1 MKEESLSSFPSFN
14 FKEMERELEKENEE
28 DEVLSNPL
36 EKPPSSHLMERK
48 WKKEEE
54 ERAYDVAVLE

>member
-1 MKEESLSSFPSFN
+1 
-14 FKEMERELEKENEE
+14 MERELEKENEE

-36 EKPPSSHLMERK
+36 EKPPSSYLMERK